1 MKKIRFTLSTLL
13 LAIILFGP
21 IPKASATPAPTR
33 VFTLTQPD
41 GATLQGPPSSMPGY
55 DLILTV

>member
-41 GATLQGPPSSMPGY
+41 GATLQALLRLCPDMISY
-55 DLILTV
+55 